1 MKKRILAFLLAV
13 SIAVSVLVLPVSAAS
28 INNTAL
34 QTAITLGAVPT
45 GQELGANIT
54 RGAFAKMLVSFST
67 YRESVGA
74 QGTVGTLYRDV
85 PGSSQWAPYI
95 RIAVQQGWMNGY
107 TDGSFRPDNTVT
119 LEEACAAVLKL
130 LSYKTTDLTGS
141 FPQAQ
146 LNKAQQI
153 GLRDQLTCTQ
163 GQAMTYEQSTLLL
176 YNALRANTAS
186 GSAYG
191 SSLGFT
197 VSNGQVDTSS
207 VLLKSRKGPFVAAEG
222 TQLPFT
228 PVSVYRNDK
237 ASASAELNRYDVYYY
252 SESLQTVWIYTR
264 RAAGRITA
272 VSPSASAPTALT
284 VAGSNYTLGSS
295 AVASKISSLNGGGVG
310 EVVTLL
316 LGMDNEVADVIT
328 GEEADSVFYG
338 VVQTA
343 TRSLVEDN
351 GADVLQKISVMCT
364 DGILRTVNID
374 KSLNYPTGW
383 LVEISVTPEGEQ
395 VTAIESKS
403 VSGTINDT
411 ATALGD
417 YALADDV
424 QILETTSE
432 GLAGTVR
439 PSRIAGTK
447 LNTLAVRY
455 YTLNEQGQIDRLILN
470 DVTGDLWKYGVLD
483 DVKNLAFNAGSILGG
498 LTGGSGG
505 SGDSSSGSGSSGGSS
520 SGSGSGSTGGS
531 SSGSGSGSTGDS
543 SSGSG
548 STGGTTNTTTVVDD
562 LRSVLVPTTSEIL
575 WGVIDG
581 SLLSTVWNRITSSSG
596 SLLSIGL
603 KQLANITGQ
612 PMSTILNFVG
622 GGATYICYVNGSQ
635 ASFSTSIKYP
645 VLAGGLAVRQNVNGT
660 VKAMIQLMPMKI
672 DKVGAASVMSNGTR
686 YETADDMQV
695 YLWYKGQYYATKL
708 SEVNSEGYYL
718 TGWYDNFGCA
728 AGKRVRVIVAVK
740 KD

>member
-45 GQELGANIT
+45 GQELSANIT

-67 YRESVGA
+67 YRESVDA

-119 LEEACAAVLKL
+119 LEEACAAVLKM

-163 GQAMTYEQSTLLL
+163 GQAMTYEQCTLLL

-207 VLLKSRKGPFVAAEG
+207 VLLKSRKGPFVAEEG
-222 TQLPFT
+222 TRLPFT

-237 ASASAELNRYDVYYY
+237 VSASAELNKYDVYYY

-284 VAGSNYTLGSS
+284 VAGSNYSLGSA

-364 DGILRTVNID
+364 DGITRTVNID

-424 QILETTSE
+424 QILDTTSE

-439 PSRIAGTK
+439 PSRIAGTN

-505 SGDSSSGSGSSGGSS
+505 SGDSSSGSGSSGDSS

-531 SSGSGSGSTGDS
+531 SSGSGS
-543 SSGSG
+543 
-548 STGGTTNTTTVVDD
+548 TGGSTTNTTTVVDD
-562 LRSVLVPTTSEIL
+562 LRNVLVPTTSEIL

-603 KQLANITGQ
+603 KQLAKITGQ

-672 DKVGAASVMSNGTR
+672 DQVGAASVMSNGTR

>member
-45 GQELGANIT
+45 GQELGANVT

-67 YRESVGA
+67 YRESVDA

-85 PGSSQWAPYI
+85 PGNSQWAPYI

-163 GQAMTYEQSTLLL
+163 GQAMTYEQCTLLL

-207 VLLKSRKGPFVAAEG
+207 VLLKSRKGPFVAEEG

-237 ASASAELNRYDVYYY
+237 TSASAELNKYDVYYY

-284 VAGSNYTLGSS
+284 VAGSTYSLGSA

-343 TRSLVEDN
+343 NRSLVEDN

-364 DGILRTVNID
+364 DGITRTVNID

-447 LNTLAVRY
+447 LNALTVRY

-483 DVKNLAFNAGSILGG
+483 DVKNLAVNASSILGT
-498 LTGGSGG
+498 LTGSG
-505 SGDSSSGSGSSGGSS
+505 SSGSGSSSSGNSSSS
-520 SGSGSGSTGGS
+520 SGSTGS
-531 SSGSGSGSTGDS
+531 
-543 SSGSG
+543 
-548 STGGTTNTTTVVDD
+548 TTNTTTVTDD

-603 KQLANITGQ
+603 KQLADITGQ

-635 ASFSTSIKYP
+635 ASFSTSVKYP

>member
-45 GQELGANIT
+45 GQELGANVT

-67 YRESVGA
+67 YRESVDA

-85 PGSSQWAPYI
+85 PGTSQWAPYI

-163 GQAMTYEQSTLLL
+163 GQAMTYEQCTLLL

-207 VLLKSRKGPFVAAEG
+207 VLLKSRKGPFVAEEG

-237 ASASAELNRYDVYYY
+237 TSASAELNKYDVYYY

-284 VAGSNYTLGSS
+284 VAGSTYSLGSA
-295 AVASKISSLNGGGVG
+295 AVASKISTLNGGGVG

-343 TRSLVEDN
+343 NRSLVEDN

-364 DGILRTVNID
+364 DGITRTVNID

-395 VTAIESKS
+395 VNAIESKS
-403 VSGTINDT
+403 VSGTINET

-424 QILETTSE
+424 QILDTTSE

-447 LNTLAVRY
+447 LNALTVRY

-483 DVKNLAFNAGSILGG
+483 DVKNLAVNAGSILGT
-498 LTGGSGG
+498 LTGSG
-505 SGDSSSGSGSSGGSS
+505 SSGSGSSSSGNSSSS
-520 SGSGSGSTGGS
+520 SGSTGST
-531 SSGSGSGSTGDS
+531 TK
-543 SSGSG
+543 
-548 STGGTTNTTTVVDD
+548 TTTVTDD
-562 LRSVLVPTTSEIL
+562 LRDVLVPTTSEIL

-603 KQLANITGQ
+603 KQLADITGQ

-635 ASFSTSIKYP
+635 ASFSTSVKYP

>member
-13 SIAVSVLVLPVSAAS
+13 SIAVSVLVLPVSAAN

-45 GQELGANIT
+45 GQELSANIT

-85 PGSSQWAPYI
+85 PGTSQWAPYI

-197 VSNGQVDTSS
+197 VSNGQGDTSS
-207 VLLKSRKGPFVAAEG
+207 VLLKSRKGPFVAEEG

-237 ASASAELNRYDVYYY
+237 ASASAELNKYDVYYY

-364 DGILRTVNID
+364 DGITRTVNID

-447 LNTLAVRY
+447 LNALAVRY

-505 SGDSSSGSGSSGGSS
+505 SGDSSSGSGS
-520 SGSGSGSTGGS
+520 
-531 SSGSGSGSTGDS
+531 TGDG

>member
-45 GQELGANIT
+45 GQELGANVT

-67 YRESVGA
+67 YRESVDA

-85 PGSSQWAPYI
+85 PGNSQWAPYI

-163 GQAMTYEQSTLLL
+163 GQAMTYEQCTLLL

-207 VLLKSRKGPFVAAEG
+207 VLLKSRKGPFVAEEG

-237 ASASAELNRYDVYYY
+237 TSASAELNKYDVYYY

-284 VAGSNYTLGSS
+284 VAGSTYSLGSA
-295 AVASKISSLNGGGVG
+295 AVASKISTLNGGGVG

-343 TRSLVEDN
+343 NRSLVEDN

-364 DGILRTVNID
+364 DGIIRTVNID

-403 VSGTINDT
+403 VSGTINET

-424 QILETTSE
+424 QILDTTSE

-447 LNTLAVRY
+447 LNALTVRY

-483 DVKNLAFNAGSILGG
+483 DVKNLAVNAGSILGT
-498 LTGGSGG
+498 LTGSG
-505 SGDSSSGSGSSGGSS
+505 SSGSGSSSSGNSSSS
-520 SGSGSGSTGGS
+520 SGSTGS
-531 SSGSGSGSTGDS
+531 
-543 SSGSG
+543 
-548 STGGTTNTTTVVDD
+548 TTNTTTVTDD
-562 LRSVLVPTTSEIL
+562 LRDVLVPTTSEIL

-603 KQLANITGQ
+603 KQLADITGQ

-622 GGATYICYVNGSQ
+622 GGATYICYINGSQ
-635 ASFSTSIKYP
+635 ASFSTSVKYP

-660 VKAMIQLMPMKI
+660 VKAIIQLMPMKI
-672 DKVGAASVMSNGTR
+672 DKVGAASVMSNGIR

-740 KD
+740 RD

>member
-45 GQELGANIT
+45 GQELGANVT

-67 YRESVGA
+67 YRESVDA

-85 PGSSQWAPYI
+85 PGTSQWAPYI

-163 GQAMTYEQSTLLL
+163 GQAMTYEQCTLLL

-207 VLLKSRKGPFVAAEG
+207 VLLKSRKGPFVAEEG

-237 ASASAELNRYDVYYY
+237 TSASAELNKYDVYYY

-284 VAGSNYTLGSS
+284 VAGSTYSLGSA
-295 AVASKISSLNGGGVG
+295 AVASKISTLNGGGVG

-364 DGILRTVNID
+364 DGITRTVNID

-403 VSGTINDT
+403 VSGTINET

-424 QILETTSE
+424 QILDTTSE

-447 LNTLAVRY
+447 LNALTVRY

-483 DVKNLAFNAGSILGG
+483 DVKNLAVNASSILGT
-498 LTGGSGG
+498 LTGSG
-505 SGDSSSGSGSSGGSS
+505 SSGSGSSSSGNSSSS
-520 SGSGSGSTGGS
+520 SGSTGSTA
-531 SSGSGSGSTGDS
+531 
-543 SSGSG
+543 
-548 STGGTTNTTTVVDD
+548 NTTTVTDD
-562 LRSVLVPTTSEIL
+562 LRDVLVPTTSEIL

-603 KQLANITGQ
+603 KQLADITGQ

-635 ASFSTSIKYP
+635 ASFSTSVKYP